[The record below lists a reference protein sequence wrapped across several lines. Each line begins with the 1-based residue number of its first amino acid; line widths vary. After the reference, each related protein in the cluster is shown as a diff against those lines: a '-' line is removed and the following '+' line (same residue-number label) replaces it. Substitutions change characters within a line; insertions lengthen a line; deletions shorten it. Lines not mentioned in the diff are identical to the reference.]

1 MNESCEGERAT
12 NIDKHFPPI
21 RIILLIERMS
31 LQLRL
36 YRKRERQRV
45 TRIDLHS
52 QYAAP
57 FTT

>member
-31 LQLRL
+31 
-36 YRKRERQRV
+36 
-45 TRIDLHS
+45 
-52 QYAAP
+52 
-57 FTT
+57 